1 MSLSF
6 TAIDFE
12 TANPQRGSVCA
23 VGAVKVREGRIVE
36 EYTTIVRP
44 PPGLDNFTVIQQS
57 IHGIGPNDVRN
68 APQWPIVYPVLVDLI
83 RDDVIVAH
91 NAEFDISVLREA
103 CLAHGLMPSP
113 FHTCCTRDLAKS
125 CLSLPS
131 YKLPKVARHLGVS
144 PFRHHDSLA
153 DAKATAEVMLAI
165 AEREQI
171 VRLDENGL
179 LGFSGV
185 TRIGTL
191 PPYVLTQSRE
201 ATEALSYNAWIRM
214 CLANPQ
220 GRATGGEECVM
231 CSQNIGR
238 RLHWQLREH
247 HVCGDRCNDRLKR
260 EANKMWRTHGIRPP
274 R

>member
-1 MSLSF
+1 VSLSF

-23 VGAVKVREGRIVE
+23 VGAVKVRGGRIVE

-44 PPGLDNFTVIQQS
+44 PPGLDDFSVIQQS

-68 APQWPIVYPVLVDLI
+68 APRWTTVYPILVDLI
-83 RDDVIVAH
+83 CDDVMVAH
-91 NAEFDISVLREA
+91 NVEFDLSVLREA
-103 CLAHGLMPSP
+103 CRAHRLTPP
-113 FHTCCTRDLAKS
+113 TYHTCCTRDLAKN
-125 CLSLPS
+125 CLSLAS
-131 YKLPKVARHLGVS
+131 YKLPIVARHLGIA

-153 DAKATAEVMLAI
+153 DARATAEVMLAI
-165 AEREQI
+165 AELEQI

-179 LGFSGV
+179 LGSSGA
-185 TRIGTL
+185 TRIGAL

-201 ATEALSYNAWIRM
+201 ATEAPNYNAWIRT

-231 CSQNIGR
+231 CGQSIHRG
-238 RLHWQLREH
+238 LHWQLREH
-247 HVCGDRCNDRLKR
+247 HVCGHRCNDRLKR